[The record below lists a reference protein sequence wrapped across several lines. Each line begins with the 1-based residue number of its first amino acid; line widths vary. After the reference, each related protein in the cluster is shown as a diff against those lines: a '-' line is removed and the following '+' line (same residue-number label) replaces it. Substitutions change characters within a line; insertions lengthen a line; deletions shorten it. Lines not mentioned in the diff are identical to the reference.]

1 MSGTQLFNSHPSQ
14 ICFYHY
20 RSFYQTIRQCAQK
33 DAQNLLVPH
42 RVRARHLCNCRAPT
56 SQPPPGSLSSS
67 PSTLIQKSGH
77 SPNPLGAP
85 LTLLTLSSGSVRSH
99 SLEHLSFSSFSL
111 SQSAFF
117 LQGLHKHHHTS
128 DISFSPVSS
137 KLPQPTVYTSTPL
150 GHCVSMLL
158 RQLLTG
164 QQLRH
169 EQFSDC
175 RASLSAWHLAA
186 LQALLCRPVSTNLHP
201 ALIWCLPAPLC
212 PIA

>member
-85 LTLLTLSSGSVRSH
+85 LTRLTLSSGSVRSH

-117 LQGLHKHHHTS
+117 LQGSAQTS
-128 DISFSPVSS
+128 PH
-137 KLPQPTVYTSTPL
+137 L
-150 GHCVSMLL
+150 
-158 RQLLTG
+158 
-164 QQLRH
+164 
-169 EQFSDC
+169 
-175 RASLSAWHLAA
+175 WHL
-186 LQALLCRPVSTNLHP
+186 LLPSLFEASTAHCLHLY
-201 ALIWCLPAPLC
+201 ATRSLC
-212 PIA
+212 